1 MLTEKEFLSFIKD
14 KSLDGLSEENLN
26 RIIVEEMEKSEEKMN
41 TELLAYCLETWSKLE
56 AEAPDTEAKKGNGD
70 SNGKHIKR
78 KCKKVVAI
86 VDLYQW

>member
-41 TELLAYCLETWSKLE
+41 TELLAYCLETWRKLE
-56 AEAPDTEAKKGNGD
+56 AEAPDTEEKKAMVIPMINT
-70 SNGKHIKR
+70 
-78 KCKKVVAI
+78 
-86 VDLYQW
+86 

>member
-41 TELLAYCLETWSKLE
+41 TELLAYCLET
-56 AEAPDTEAKKGNGD
+56 
-70 SNGKHIKR
+70 
-78 KCKKVVAI
+78 
-86 VDLYQW
+86 